1 MTTRDVPRLLVLAD
15 ERIVRAN
22 LFLQKQRGIIE
33 RLRAEGRDTAD
44 ASAALSDAER
54 LQAGF
59 VAERNQLRQELER
72 MTWITQ

>member
-44 ASAALSDAER
+44 ASAALFDAER

>member
-1 MTTRDVPRLLVLAD
+1 MCRGFFVLSD

-33 RLRAEGRDTAD
+33 RVRAEGRDTAD
-44 ASAALSDAER
+44 ASAVLFDAER

-72 MTWITQ
+72 MTWTQ